1 MYYKKILL
9 AATTILS
16 TNAVFAAPTCNILDI
31 AEIPEVNSTNGTF
44 ETGFIIK
51 WANVDLEGETNFGGI
66 SAHLYLN
73 GELFV
78 NLEPNIG
85 VGVEGV
91 WFNTTLVDN
100 QDGIQSMPIPTTVGT
115 HDVMLEVET
124 PNGIGTCSQQVT
136 VRYDQS
142 NPITTVGSYDIMQL
156 GGNSAELSFPYQV
169 DDYSGDL
176 QIVQLIALEAPIGA
190 VIPPMFVNFHD
201 YGSAANSTDNSMT
214 MTTAGDYILQVYAED
229 LNGEFHY
236 SREITFNVEG
246 IPPTPTPTPTPTP
259 SPSPVPTPT
268 ATPNPTPTPT
278 VTPIP
283 TPTPLPCIQV
293 TTFNY
298 YHKTGGRATS
308 SGNIWTPNYVANG
321 SGDAMSGS
329 TWGYNTLH
337 RYYTNY
343 WQIGGCP

>member
-1 MYYKKILL
+1 MHYKKLLL

-16 TNAVFAAPTCNILDI
+16 TNAAFAAPTCDILDI
-31 AEIPEVNSTNGTF
+31 AEIPEVNATSGEY

-78 NLEPNIG
+78 NPEPNIG
-85 VGVEGV
+85 VGIEGV
-91 WFNTTLVDN
+91 WFNTTLIDN

-124 PNGIGTCSQQVT
+124 PNGIGTCSRQVT
-136 VRYDQS
+136 VRYDES
-142 NPITTVGSYDIMQL
+142 NPITTVGRYDIVQL

-176 QIVQLIALEAPIGA
+176 QIVQLIPIEAPIGA

-201 YGSAANSTDNSMT
+201 YGSVANSTDNSMT
-214 MTTAGDYILQVYAED
+214 MTTAGDYVLQVYAED

-236 SREITFNVEG
+236 SRELTFNVEG
-246 IPPTPTPTPTPTP
+246 IPPTPTPEPSPAPTPTPTP
-259 SPSPVPTPT
+259 VVTPT
-268 ATPNPTPTPT
+268 ATPTPTPT
-278 VTPIP
+278 TTP
-283 TPTPLPCIQV
+283 TPTPLPNCSQV

-337 RYYTNY
+337 SYYSNY
-343 WQIGGCP
+343 WQIGSCP